1 MTLALVLAGIGTL
14 VIALVLVSRRLDPI
28 GNDVTP
34 DRVER
39 PVRPVTPSDV
49 PDAWIGWD
57 GPESRTTPLPRSE
70 PVATGWR
77 ARMSRHVASR
87 HERGDDVAHTESL
100 DDEGAQGACEEEMPA
115 ARVDGRPVAPR
126 APNLRGPLPAPS
138 GGGSPRVV
146 ELAPGVHASRQS
158 MDEWIGERIGRA
170 PYTRASLAQG
180 AAREYRCSLRTAQR
194 AVTRII
200 TDRGSTK

>member
-1 MTLALVLAGIGTL
+1 MTLALTLAGIGAL
-14 VIALVLVSRRLDPI
+14 VVTLVLVSRRLDPI
-28 GNDVTP
+28 GGDVTP

-39 PVRPVTPSDV
+39 LVRPVTPRDV

-57 GPESRTTPLPRSE
+57 GPESRTTPLPHSE

-87 HERGDDVAHTESL
+87 HERGADVAHAESP
-100 DDEGAQGACEEEMPA
+100 DGEG
-115 ARVDGRPVAPR
+115 DGSA
-126 APNLRGPLPAPS
+126 
-138 GGGSPRVV
+138 RVV

-170 PYTRASLAQG
+170 PYTRASLAQ
-180 AAREYRCSLRTAQR
+180 AAVREYRCSLRTAQR

-200 TDRGSTK
+200 SEQGSTK

>member
-1 MTLALVLAGIGTL
+1 
-14 VIALVLVSRRLDPI
+14 
-28 GNDVTP
+28 
-34 DRVER
+34 
-39 PVRPVTPSDV
+39 
-49 PDAWIGWD
+49 
-57 GPESRTTPLPRSE
+57 
-70 PVATGWR
+70 
-77 ARMSRHVASR
+77 
-87 HERGDDVAHTESL
+87 
-100 DDEGAQGACEEEMPA
+100 MPA

-170 PYTRASLAQG
+170 PYTRASLAQA

>member
-1 MTLALVLAGIGTL
+1 MTLALALAGIAAL
-14 VIALVLVSRRLDPI
+14 VVALVLVSRRLDPI
-28 GNDVTP
+28 GGGVTP
-34 DRVER
+34 DRVDR

-57 GPESRTTPLPRSE
+57 RPDSRTTPLPHSE

-87 HERGDDVAHTESL
+87 HERGDDVAHAESP
-100 DDEGAQGACEEEMPA
+100 DDGGAVEG
-115 ARVDGRPVAPR
+115 DGSA
-126 APNLRGPLPAPS
+126 
-138 GGGSPRVV
+138 RVV
-146 ELAPGVHASRQS
+146 ELAPGVYASRQS